1 MAMDAISRKVF
12 TFRRNLE
19 RFLSSILSNKFS
31 LNEHSKK
38 TQRSEKQHSKDL
50 NKRESKYNIFLKIPS
65 VSRENLLNIS
75 IIFSIIG
82 ILSLFILSMFI
93 SPKIISVSGISSIHD
108 GAYVKVAGFVFD
120 INSNNFKLCDSQVKK
135 NSECINIIVSQG
147 TIPIFLTEGDYVYV
161 VGSVKKFSNR
171 SFLYV
176 QSKDIALIR

>member
-1 MAMDAISRKVF
+1 MDAISRKVF
-12 TFRRNLE
+12 TFRRNMD

-31 LNEHSKK
+31 SNGHSKK
-38 TQRSEKQHSKDL
+38 TRRSEKQHSKKDL
-50 NKRESKYNIFLKIPS
+50 NKRESNYNIFLKIPS

-82 ILSLFILSMFI
+82 MLSLFALSMFI
-93 SPKIISVSGISSIHD
+93 SPKIVSVSGISSIHD

-120 INSNNFKLCDSQVKK
+120 INSNSFKLCDSQVKK

-147 TIPIFLTEGDYVYV
+147 TVPIFLTEGDYIYA

-171 SFLYV
+171 SYLYV